1 MQPCASLRECLPTGK
16 QIATHAGPIAGICRQ
31 FKLPAADIEV
41 WLAPLDADAE
51 RLERCSM
58 LLSRDERARAEHF
71 HFERDRRRYTV
82 ARAMLRTLLGEQTG
96 LSPAALVFVQTQYG
110 KPYVSNTPTAI
121 DFNVSHSADLAIYA
135 ISRSCVPG
143 VDIESLHRDIDDDAM
158 AKFFFSQREYAEL
171 QLIPAA
177 ARKRAFLTCWT
188 CKEAIVKALGEG
200 LRLPLDKIE
209 VTVAPD
215 AAPQLLGIPRGRIAD
230 WTLYTVDA
238 GSDYVATVAAH
249 RETCL
254 NGQPPRR
261 D

>member
-1 MQPCASLRECLPTGK
+1 MDDVGASVRECLPTGK
-16 QIATHAGPIAGICRQ
+16 QIATPAGPLAGICRRV
-31 FKLPAADIEV
+31 KLPAPDIEV
-41 WLAPLDADAE
+41 WLAPLDADAK

-110 KPYVSNTPTAI
+110 KPYVSNAPTAI

-158 AKFFFSQREYAEL
+158 AKLFFSQREYAEL

-177 ARKRAFLTCWT
+177 ARKRAFLICWT
-188 CKEAIVKALGEG
+188 RKEAIVKAIGQG
-200 LRLPLDKIE
+200 LRMPLDKIE
-209 VTVAPD
+209 VTVAPN
-215 AAPQLLGIPRGRIAD
+215 AEPQVLGVTCGQLAD
-230 WTLYTVDA
+230 WTLYNVDA
-238 GSDYVATVAAH
+238 GRDYVATVAAH
-249 RETCL
+249 RE
-254 NGQPPRR
+254 N
-261 D
+261 